1 MTRDQLEDALRHWGR
16 VYGERV
22 DREPGPDEKAPAVH
36 PIARAME
43 YGHRSVDRRQSVAYQ
58 RTIRAGEKS
67 WSRDP
72 ILCVETRSSHS
83 AAPIAPPRASMAE
96 RVQSAWLVLARRDP
110 ELANVLRIE
119 YHVRGERQRGR
130 ADMAGLAL
138 GKYREMLAEGRG
150 WMMGRMIL
158 AEAA

>member
-1 MTRDQLEDALRHWGR
+1 MTKDQLEDALRHWGR
-16 VYGERV
+16 VFGEQV
-22 DREPGPDEKAPAVH
+22 TREPGENEKVPASH

-72 ILCVETRSSHS
+72 ILCAETRSSHF
-83 AAPIAPPRASMAE
+83 AAPIAPPRTSMAE
-96 RVQSAWLVLARRDP
+96 QVQSAWLSLVRYDP
-110 ELANVLRIE
+110 ALANVLRVE
-119 YHVRGERQRGR
+119 YHVRGETQRGR
-130 ADMAGLAL
+130 ADQAGLSM
-138 GKYREMLAEGRG
+138 GKYREMLAEAKG

-158 AEAA
+158 AIAA